1 MITLFNQ
8 NRKYYNQ
15 NNKILHFVSHMALQA
30 ARLIDTTDSS
40 NSVPASSDRHA
51 QLLTAGTWNNFKVG
65 ENFSARYAL

>member
-1 MITLFNQ
+1 
-8 NRKYYNQ
+8 
-15 NNKILHFVSHMALQA
+15 MALQA

-51 QLLTAGTWNNFKVG
+51 QLLTAGTSNNFKVG